1 MRRMPISEN
10 SLEQNISTNG
20 KDRSKYQTK
29 VEEIIFLSK
38 QRSLY
43 FLLKESFSEFLK

>member
-1 MRRMPISEN
+1 MPISEC
-10 SLEQNISTNG
+10 SLEHNISMNE
-20 KDRSKYQTK
+20 KSK

-43 FLLKESFSEFLK
+43 FLLKKVCHSF